1 MNRLQRSMRQLRQAM
16 RDLRPRTMSRR
27 VRQLLLPSALCLL
40 PSVSACAYYN
50 GIYNAKS
57 ELTAGERLARQGREA
72 EAGSHYAAAAA
83 KAETVLVR
91 HPRTRWRAEAL
102 SIAARASALSGD
114 CAVARPRLVE
124 ALAPPTLEPTERDRL
139 LVAQGVCEVR
149 EARPASALAILEPL
163 SERGHAS
170 VRPAAAL
177 WAARAAIALGDADR
191 ARRVLGAIDAGA
203 AHWELAQAS
212 LAAHQYA
219 AAESLL
225 ALRAARGDAR
235 PELTPML
242 RTLWL
247 AGRRDAVERLVAQYH
262 AAGARASDK
271 LSLHMLVADL
281 QVDAGLDAPARAH
294 LLAARRLAV
303 DSVLDAEAVAR
314 LTLLSLAP
322 LSRLEDVSAAV
333 RRGSVQG
340 RASMLQRRLDDNLL
354 LAELLA
360 GRADPSG
367 ASMYLAAEVARDS
380 LRAPRLAYQL
390 FRRIDQALQGAVMA
404 PRGLFAAA
412 VLEPDSASALHA
424 RLRERYPRSPWAL
437 ALDGG
442 NPGDFPA
449 WEVSE
454 ATLRVAWK
462 DVALQFAD
470 SLTRLRTP
478 VVPGANQ
485 RMVRPVKKPAA
496 QSPAQG
502 AIP

>member
-1 MNRLQRSMRQLRQAM
+1 MRSRLPRPMTGRLR
-16 RDLRPRTMSRR
+16 RPLSRR
-27 VRQLLLPSALCLL
+27 LRRFLLPSAVCLL
-40 PSVSACAYYN
+40 PTVSACAYYN
-50 GIYNAKS
+50 GVYNAKT
-57 ELTAGERLARQGREA
+57 ELTAGERLARLGREA
-72 EAGSHYAAAAA
+72 EAGSRYAAAAA

-91 HPRTRWRAEAL
+91 HPRTRWRPQAL

-114 CAVARPRLVE
+114 CASARPRLIE
-124 ALAPPTLEPTERDRL
+124 ALTLPALDATDRDRL

-149 EARPASALAILEPL
+149 EARPVSALAILEPL
-163 SERGHAS
+163 SARGQPS
-170 VRPAAAL
+170 VRPVAAL
-177 WAARAAIALGDADR
+177 WAARAAIALGDANR
-191 ARRVLGAIDAGA
+191 ARRVLGALDAGA
-203 AHWELAQAS
+203 AQWELAQAS
-212 LAAHQYA
+212 LGAHQYA

-225 ALRAARGDAR
+225 TLRATRGDAR
-235 PELTPML
+235 PEVTPML
-242 RTLWL
+242 LTLWL

-262 AAGARASDK
+262 VAGTRASDK
-271 LSLHMLVADL
+271 LALHMLVAGL
-281 QVDAGLDAPARAH
+281 QIDAGLDAPARAH

-303 DSVLDAEAVAR
+303 DSVVDAEAAAR

-322 LSRLEDVSAAV
+322 LSRFEDVAAAV
-333 RRGSVQG
+333 RRGSVPG
-340 RASMLQRRLDDNLL
+340 RGSRIQRRLDDNVL

-367 ASMYLAAEVARDS
+367 ASLYLAAEVARDS

-390 FRRIDQALQGAVMA
+390 FRRIDQTLQGAVMA

-412 VLEPDSASALHA
+412 ILAPDSSPALYT

-442 NPGDFPA
+442 SPGDFPA

-478 VVPGANQ
+478 VVPGANK
-485 RMVRPVKKPAA
+485 RTVRPVKKPAA
-496 QSPAQG
+496 KSPAQG

>member
-1 MNRLQRSMRQLRQAM
+1 
-16 RDLRPRTMSRR
+16 MSRR
-27 VRQLLLPSALCLL
+27 LRLTSDRRLRRILGRRLRHVVLPSAICLL

-50 GIYNAKS
+50 GVYNAKT

-72 EAGSHYAAAAA
+72 EAGSRYAAAAA

-91 HPRTRWRAEAL
+91 HPRTRWRPQAL

-114 CAVARPRLVE
+114 CVSAGPRLTE
-124 ALAPPTLEPTERDRL
+124 ALELPALEPVERDRL
-139 LVAQGVCEVR
+139 LVAKGVCEIR

-163 SERGHAS
+163 SAQGQSS
-170 VRPAAAL
+170 VRPVAAL
-177 WAARAAIALGDADR
+177 WAARAAIALGDAER
-191 ARRVLGAIDAGA
+191 ARRVLGALDAGA
-203 AHWELAQAS
+203 AHWELAHAS
-212 LAAHQYA
+212 LGAHQYA

-225 ALRAARGDAR
+225 ALRAARGDVR

-247 AGRRDAVERLVAQYH
+247 AGRRDGVERLVAQYQ
-262 AAGARASDK
+262 AAGTRANDK
-271 LSLHMLVADL
+271 LSLHMLAADL
-281 QVDAGLDAPARAH
+281 QIAAGLDALARGH

-303 DSVLDAEAVAR
+303 DSIADAEAVAR

-340 RASMLQRRLDDNLL
+340 RASLIQRRLDDNLL

-367 ASMYLAAEVARDS
+367 ASAYLAAEVARDS

-390 FRRIDQALQGAVMA
+390 FRRIDQTLQGAIMA

-412 VLEPDSASALHA
+412 ILEPDSASALHA

-437 ALDGG
+437 TLDGG
-442 NPGDFPA
+442 SPGDHPA
-449 WEVSE
+449 WEASE

-478 VVPGANQ
+478 VQPGANK
-485 RMVRPVKKPAA
+485 RTVRPVRKPAA
-496 QSPAQG
+496 KSPAQG

>member
-1 MNRLQRSMRQLRQAM
+1 MRHRLRQCI
-16 RDLRPRTMSRR
+16 
-27 VRQLLLPSALCLL
+27 LPSAVCLL
-40 PSVSACAYYN
+40 PAVSACAYYN
-50 GIYNAKS
+50 GVYNAKT
-57 ELTAGERLARQGREA
+57 ELAAGERLARRGREA

-91 HPRTRWRAEAL
+91 HPRTRWRPQAL
-102 SIAARASALSGD
+102 SVAARASALSGD

-124 ALAPPTLEPTERDRL
+124 ALALPALDPGERDRL

-163 SERGHAS
+163 AERGHPS

-191 ARRVLGAIDAGA
+191 ARRVLGALDAGA

-212 LAAHQYA
+212 LGAHQYA

-225 ALRAARGDAR
+225 VLRAARGDAR

-247 AGRRDAVERLVAQYH
+247 AGRRDGVERLIQHYH
-262 AAGARASDK
+262 AAGTRASDK
-271 LSLHMLVADL
+271 LSLHLFAADL
-281 QVDAGLDAPARAH
+281 QIDAGLDALARAH

-303 DSVLDAEAVAR
+303 DSAVDAEAVAR
-314 LTLLSLAP
+314 LTLISLAP

-333 RRGSVQG
+333 RRGSAQG
-340 RASMLQRRLDDNLL
+340 RASMIQRRLDDNLL

-360 GRADPSG
+360 ARADPSG
-367 ASMYLAAEVARDS
+367 ASLYLAAEVARDS

-390 FRRIDQALQGAVMA
+390 FRRIDQTLQGSVMA

-412 VLEPDSASALHA
+412 ILAPDSASALHA

-442 NPGDFPA
+442 GGPGDFPA

-454 ATLRVAWK
+454 ASLRVAWK
-462 DVALQFAD
+462 DVAMQFAD

-478 VVPGANQ
+478 VVPGANK
-485 RMVRPVKKPAA
+485 RTVRPVQKPAA
-496 QSPAQG
+496 KSPAQG

>member
-1 MNRLQRSMRQLRQAM
+1 MTRRLR
-16 RDLRPRTMSRR
+16 RTSSRR
-27 VRQLLLPSALCLL
+27 LRRILSRRLRHFVLPSAVCLL
-40 PSVSACAYYN
+40 PSLSACAYYN
-50 GIYNAKS
+50 GVYNAKT
-57 ELTAGERLARQGREA
+57 ELTIGERLARQGREA
-72 EAGSHYAAAAA
+72 EAGSRYAAAAA

-91 HPRTRWRAEAL
+91 YPRTRWRPQAL

-114 CAVARPRLVE
+114 CASARPRLVE
-124 ALAPPTLEPTERDRL
+124 ALALPALEPAERDRL
-139 LVAQGVCEVR
+139 LAAQGVCEVR
-149 EARPASALAILEPL
+149 EARPVAALAILEPL
-163 SERGHAS
+163 STRGHPA
-170 VRPAAAL
+170 VRPVAAL

-191 ARRVLGAIDAGA
+191 ARRVLGALDAGA

-212 LAAHQYA
+212 LGAHQYA

-225 ALRAARGDAR
+225 ALRAARGDVR

-242 RTLWL
+242 RSLWL
-247 AGRRDAVERLVAQYH
+247 AGRRDAVERLVTQYH
-262 AAGARASDK
+262 SAGTRANDK
-271 LSLHMLVADL
+271 LSLHMLAADL
-281 QVDAGLDAPARAH
+281 QIEARLDAPARAH

-303 DSVLDAEAVAR
+303 DSVLDADAAAR

-322 LSRLEDVSAAV
+322 LSRIEDVSAAV

-340 RASMLQRRLDDNLL
+340 RASLIQRRLDDNVL

-367 ASMYLAAEVARDS
+367 ASLYLAAEVARDS
-380 LRAPRLAYQL
+380 LRASRLAYQL
-390 FRRIDQALQGAVMA
+390 FRRIDQTLQGAVLA

-412 VLEPDSASALHA
+412 ILEPDSASALHT

-442 NPGDFPA
+442 SPGDFPA

-454 ATLRVAWK
+454 GTLRVAWK

-478 VVPGANQ
+478 VLPGATK
-485 RMVRPVKKPAA
+485 RTVRPVKKPVAK
-496 QSPAQG
+496 SPVQG

>member
-1 MNRLQRSMRQLRQAM
+1 MKRRLRLASGCRLR
-16 RDLRPRTMSRR
+16 RILGRRLRY
-27 VRQLLLPSALCLL
+27 VVLPSAICLL
-40 PSVSACAYYN
+40 PSLSACAYYN
-50 GIYNAKS
+50 GVYNAKT
-57 ELTAGERLARQGREA
+57 ELSAGERLARQGREA
-72 EAGSHYAAAAA
+72 EAGSRYAVAAA

-91 HPRTRWRAEAL
+91 HPRSRWRPQAL
-102 SIAARASALSGD
+102 SIAARAAALSGD
-114 CAVARPRLVE
+114 CTSAGPRLIE
-124 ALAPPTLEPTERDRL
+124 ALALPALEPVERDRL
-139 LVAQGVCEVR
+139 LVARGVCEVR
-149 EARPASALAILEPL
+149 EARPASALSLLEPL
-163 SERGHAS
+163 STSGQSE
-170 VRPAAAL
+170 VRPVAAL

-191 ARRVLGAIDAGA
+191 ARRVLGALDAGA

-212 LAAHQYA
+212 LGAHQYA

-225 ALRAARGDAR
+225 ALRAARGDVR
-235 PELTPML
+235 PELSPML

-262 AAGARASDK
+262 AAGTRANDK
-271 LSLHMLVADL
+271 LSLHMLAADL
-281 QVDAGLDAPARAH
+281 QIEAGLDARARGH

-303 DSVLDAEAVAR
+303 DSVADAEAVAR

-322 LSRLEDVSAAV
+322 LSRLDDVSAAV

-340 RASMLQRRLDDNLL
+340 RASMIQRRLDDNLL

-367 ASMYLAAEVARDS
+367 ASAYLAAEVARDS

-390 FRRIDQALQGAVMA
+390 FRRIDQTLQGAVMA

-412 VLEPDSASALHA
+412 ILAPDSATALHA

-437 ALDGG
+437 ALDGSS
-442 NPGDFPA
+442 PGDHAA

-454 ATLRVAWK
+454 STLRVAWK

-478 VVPGANQ
+478 VQPGANK
-485 RMVRPVKKPAA
+485 RTVRPVRKPAA
-496 QSPAQG
+496 KSPAQG